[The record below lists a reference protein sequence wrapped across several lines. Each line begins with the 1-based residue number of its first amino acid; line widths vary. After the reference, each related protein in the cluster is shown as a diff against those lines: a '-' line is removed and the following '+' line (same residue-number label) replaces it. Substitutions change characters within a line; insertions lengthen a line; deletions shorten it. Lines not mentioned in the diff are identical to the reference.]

1 LRIIEFPRYQ
11 AFAQS
16 FANTI
21 PFSEAIGF
29 ITRVD
34 TKKLDAIDLPFYV
47 TSHEVAHQWWGHQE
61 VAANVEGATSLVET
75 LAQYSA
81 LMVMKHRYG
90 PESMKRF
97 LAYELRNY
105 LILRG
110 LERNDE
116 APLARAQASQGYIH
130 YQKGALVMYALQ
142 DYIGEDKVNHALSE
156 FVKAFGFKGAPYA
169 TSADLIGYLRKE
181 TPAEYQSLIDD
192 LFEHITLYESK
203 AESATYTRQ
212 LDGKYRV
219 HLVAGFKKYR
229 ADSRGQQKEV
239 PANDWIDI
247 GVLDAQ
253 GKYLYLQKHKIEK
266 NKTEL
271 DIVVDQLPVQA
282 GIDPMN
288 KLIDRVPEDNVLKV
302 TEAK

>member
-1 LRIIEFPRYQ
+1 
-11 AFAQS
+11 
-16 FANTI
+16 
-21 PFSEAIGF
+21 
-29 ITRVD
+29 
-34 TKKLDAIDLPFYV
+34 V
-47 TSHEVAHQWWGHQE
+47 TAHEVAHQWWGHQE

-90 PESMKRF
+90 PEAMKRF
-97 LAYELRNY
+97 LSYELRNY

-116 APLARAQASQGYIH
+116 APLARAQATQGYIH

-169 TSADLIGYLRKE
+169 TSEDMIGYLRKD
-181 TPAEYQSLIDD
+181 TPPEYQSVIDD

-203 AESATYTRQ
+203 AESATYTKQ
-212 LDGKYRV
+212 PDGKYRV

-247 GVLDAQ
+247 GVLDAK
-253 GKYLYLQKHKIEK
+253 GNFLYLQKQKIVK
-266 NKTEL
+266 DKTEL
-271 DIVVDQLPVQA
+271 DIVVDQLPSQA

-288 KLIDRVPEDNVLKV
+288 KLIDRQPDDNVVKV